1 MPTALLLTVAGL
13 FALVLGGE
21 VLVKGAVGIARK
33 AQISSLLIGV
43 VIVGLGTSMPELVTS
58 IEAVL
63 MGTPDLAWGN
73 IVGSNIANALLI
85 LGVSAL
91 VAPIVL
97 SGGRFMRD
105 PMFGLIASFA
115 LLFVALGELGSPVV
129 GVLMLVLLV
138 GYLAYA
144 LRQEREPKRMEPGI
158 ADTPESGDDVAA
170 GAPKSWTKPLL
181 LTGGGLI
188 ALIVGGQMLV
198 AGAID
203 LARFFGMSEA
213 LIGLTVVAV
222 GTSFPELVTSVVA
235 ARRGEPEVAFGNVA
249 GSNLFNL
256 LLIGGITMV
265 MAPEPFPRELV
276 VFDLYLMVGAAA
288 ALAGLVFFVGQV
300 SRRSGFLLLATYA
313 GFAAFHI
320 AAA

>member
-1 MPTALLLTVAGL
+1 MPIALLLTVAGL

-43 VIVGLGTSMPELVTS
+43 VIVSLGTSMPELVTS

-105 PMFGLIASFA
+105 PLFGLIASFA

-138 GYLAYA
+138 GYLVYA
-144 LRQEREPKRMEPGI
+144 LRQEREPKRIESGLVGK
-158 ADTPESGDDVAA
+158 PESDRDVAV
-170 GAPKSWTKPLL
+170 GAPESWTKPLL

-198 AGAID
+198 AGAIG

-265 MAPEPFPRELV
+265 LAPEPFPRELV

-313 GFAAFHI
+313 GFAGFHI
-320 AAA
+320 ATA